1 MYRKLV
7 RAKSFIKDYEKRRLT
22 DQHYSRFIILVGKL
36 LSNEDLPTEAKDHS
50 LKGNWVGFREFHISG
65 DLLVVYKLQD
75 ESIIFTRI
83 GTHTQIFG

>member
-22 DQHYSRFIILVGKL
+22 DQHYSKFIILVGKL

-50 LKGNWVGFREFHISG
+50 LKGNWIGFREFHISG
-65 DLLVVYKLQD
+65 DLLVVYKIKD

-83 GTHTQIFG
+83 GSHSQIFG